1 MKKILI
7 IVIGVFI
14 VVANSEAP
22 TELVIHELHNRPLT
36 LQQSIMELVPDS
48 LSTLVYAMIEVESN
62 WDIYA
67 HSNTG
72 DHGLMQI
79 NHRWWSH
86 RFDFNRIY
94 EPEYNVN
101 AGLAILYPLLEKH
114 CVKQALRA
122 YNGSMRYAYVV
133 NNKHHQLFG
142 EYLF

>member
-7 IVIGVFI
+7 IGVFI
-14 VVANSEAP
+14 VIANSEAP

-67 HSNTG
+67 HSSTG

-79 NHRWWSH
+79 NKHWWSDK
-86 RFDFNRIY
+86 FDFERIY
-94 EPEYNVN
+94 EPEYNVLV
-101 AGLAILYPLLEKH
+101 GLAILTPHLEKG
-114 CVKQALRA
+114 CVKQALRR
-122 YNGSMRYAYVV
+122 YNGSIKYAHVV
-133 NNKHHQLFG
+133 NKKHYALFG